1 MSKVCVVAAGG
12 TGGHMFPAE
21 ALARELAGRGWR
33 IVLATDHRGETYA
46 QAFPAEERI
55 ALDAATGRGPIG
67 MAEAGGAGALV
78 DEIAAALSG
87 VDHEIIVVDDASS
100 DATLQTLRDA
110 RLRHPQLRI
119 MRHEQNAG
127 QSRALRTGVIAARA
141 PVIAMLDGDGQND
154 PADIREL
161 YRQLHG
167 NTDLAMVA
175 GERRGRQD
183 VAAKK
188 IASRAANGIRRWL
201 LKDGA
206 ADTGCGLKLFRRDA
220 FLALPYFDHMHRYLP
235 ALMAREGLAVAFAPV
250 SHRARAHGRSK
261 YTNIGRALVA
271 IRDLMGVLWLN
282 ARARQPGNVSEDT

>member
-1 MSKVCVVAAGG
+1 MRADQLRAMTMNERESDRQTAPAAAPALSVVAP
-12 TGGHMFPAE
+12 M
-21 ALARELAGRGWR
+21 
-33 IVLATDHRGETYA
+33 YN
-46 QAFPAEERI
+46 
-55 ALDAATGRGPIG
+55 
-67 MAEAGGAGALV
+67 EAGGAGALV
-78 DEIAAALSG
+78 DEIAAALSS

-119 MRHEQNAG
+119 MRHERNAG

-154 PADIREL
+154 PADIPDL
-161 YRQLHG
+161 YRQLHD
-167 NTDLAMVA
+167 NRELAMVA

-188 IASRAANGIRRWL
+188 IASRAANAIRRWL

-206 ADTGCGLKLFRRDA
+206 ADTGCGLKIFRRDA

-235 ALMAREGLAVAFAPV
+235 ALMAREGLAIAFAPV

-282 ARARQPGNVSEDT
+282 ARARKPGNISEDA